1 MKCIKLFRLIC
12 NFALNVVFCEQ
23 WIRIVRYHWMWHFSK
38 STQMCQSIQECQKV
52 FVNYLIME
60 WAQHGTNGSVQTDAG
75 SAQVSANEG
84 AGHTSADQSEACP
97 HPWPA
102 QGCHSASF
110 RQWVSFKRHHSLK
123 KQTSVTQVFTPK
135 LNAFKFIP
143 HIFRGK
149 KG

>member
-1 MKCIKLFRLIC
+1 MHKLFRLYRNNVVILLKKILKK
-12 NFALNVVFCEQ
+12 FSLNVLFCEQ

-84 AGHTSADQSEACP
+84 AGLTSSDQSEACSF
-97 HPWPA
+97 PWPA
-102 QGCHSASF
+102 QGYHSASF
-110 RQWVSFKRHHSLK
+110 RQWVSYKRHH
-123 KQTSVTQVFTPK
+123 
-135 LNAFKFIP
+135 
-143 HIFRGK
+143 
-149 KG
+149 